1 MITMTSVIRYK
12 KLTKHKT
19 LRFTHDETN
28 KDSGRT
34 HGHATVNQLSAI
46 RNIKTGILTLSLSD

>member
-46 RNIKTGILTLSLSD
+46 RNIKTGFKRN